1 MLKIAKKSLFKKI
14 FYAIIKMS
22 TYQSNVT
29 SAFVDLATYDA
40 LEAYLYGGD
49 DAVTYFVRQHRKSTW
64 FSQVPVVLSNASG
77 TADFGNQW
85 SVTISR
91 AGDYLLNTWLE
102 TNTPTVI
109 STEVVTNVA
118 DYNLF
123 WAKNFMHN
131 LVEECTITFN
141 DLIAARFDS
150 TQLDFWSAF
159 TVPASKK
166 SGYRTMTGYGVET
179 LSANGRDSVFLRG
192 VSAEESHKFSL
203 PLPFF
208 YSRESGVALP
218 TAALPY
224 NDMRINFRFRPLSS
238 LLYVYEPAELKAA
251 TSATNTHYTGGTA
264 ALTGTRV
271 WANYAVVSNDERKLM
286 GTATRDIAIEQ
297 MQAAPIT
304 SYSTTGNS
312 TYDLRFSHGVKAL
325 MFALRAKDPAK
336 EGIVAGVGAVGGIG
350 GDSLSRYDT
359 SSLAELTDG
368 EADSFNRKSPIDNVT
383 LLYENTTR
391 LGSVPSSYFTQVGPY
406 YHAEAIPTDEA
417 GIHMYSYALDLMSV
431 DPCGSTNYG
440 RLTNVSIVPA
450 ATEDVTGTTNITN
463 GNNAWDL
470 VVNAIN
476 HNIVRISG
484 GALGFPIL

>member
-1 MLKIAKKSLFKKI
+1 
-14 FYAIIKMS
+14 MS

-40 LEAYLYGGD
+40 LEGYLYSGD

-77 TADFGNQW
+77 SAQFGQHW

-91 AGDYLLNTWLE
+91 AGDYLLQTWLE
-102 TNTPTVI
+102 VTTPALTN
-109 STEVVTNVA
+109 SGTNRNFWVK
-118 DYNLF
+118 NL
-123 WAKNFMHN
+123 MHN
-131 LVEECTITFN
+131 LLEECTITFN

-159 TVPASKK
+159 SVPASKK
-166 SGYRTMTGYGVET
+166 SGYRAMTGYGVET
-179 LSANGRDSVFLRG
+179 LSANGRDNVFLHG
-192 VSAEESHKFSL
+192 LDATVSHKLNL

-224 NDMRINFRFRPLSS
+224 NDMRINFRFRAASALLTAYDTATASEVAAVLGTTTTETSALLSS
-238 LLYVYEPAELKAA
+238 A
-251 TSATNTHYTGGTA
+251 
-264 ALTGTRV
+264 RV
-271 WANYAVVSNDERKLM
+271 WANYGVVSNDERKLM
-286 GTATRDIAIEQ
+286 GSNSRDIAIEQ
-297 MQAAPIT
+297 MQAAPI
-304 SYSTTGNS
+304 STYTVGGNS

-325 MFALRAKDPAK
+325 MFGLRNRAQDTATVYTA
-336 EGIVAGVGAVGGIG
+336 GAGLANGVG
-350 GDSLSRYDT
+350 GDIFSRYDVKT
-359 SSLAELTDG
+359 AAS
-368 EADSFNRKSPIDNVT
+368 EATGTFSRTSPIDTVT

-391 LGSVPSSYFTQVGPY
+391 LGSVPSDYFTKISPF
-406 YHAEAIPTDEA
+406 YHAAAVPSDEA
-417 GIHMYSYALDLMSV
+417 GLHLYSYALDLMSV
-431 DPCGSTNYG
+431 DPVGSTNYG

-450 ATEDVTGTTNITN
+450 NVAGLTGT
-463 GNNAWDL
+463 WEL

>member
-1 MLKIAKKSLFKKI
+1 
-14 FYAIIKMS
+14 MS

-102 TNTPTVI
+102 TNTPTI
-109 STEVVTNVA
+109 THFA

-166 SGYRTMTGYGVET
+166 SGYRTMTGYGNET

-238 LLYVYEPAELKAA
+238 LLYVYEPAAQSAA
-251 TSATNTHYTGGTA
+251 TSATNTHYTGTA

-304 SYSTTGNS
+304 SYTTTGNS

-325 MFALRAKDPAK
+325 MFALRAKYGP
-336 EGIVAGVGAVGGIG
+336 ITGAINAASPHKLDGMG
-350 GDSLSRYDT
+350 GDSLLSRYDT
-359 SSLAELTDG
+359 RYQENTG
-368 EADSFNRKSPIDNVT
+368 TTTTFNRKSPIDNVT

-450 ATEDVTGTTNITN
+450 AIADIKASNAGAD
-463 GNNAWDL
+463 GNAAWDL